1 MNVVLIDYLY
11 ANFKDQVNLAEQ
23 DILENAEYYQPGSIK
38 KEEMTEYSVVDE
50 DRVNSIKNLHPNLI
64 DFKLDDFTI
73 CAVCKY
79 DFSKG
84 EREPGLLLCRHSICI
99 GCMQR

>member
-1 MNVVLIDYLY
+1 
-11 ANFKDQVNLAEQ
+11 
-23 DILENAEYYQPGSIK
+23 
-38 KEEMTEYSVVDE
+38 MTEYSVVDE
-50 DRVNSIKNLHPNLI
+50 DRVNSIKNLNPNLI

-99 GCMQR
+99 GCMQRQYNSQVDSQTLTVECGFDKITTGFNKVDISSLQGGGF

>member
-1 MNVVLIDYLY
+1 M
-11 ANFKDQVNLAEQ
+11 
-23 DILENAEYYQPGSIK
+23 
-38 KEEMTEYSVVDE
+38 KEEDKTDYSVVYE
-50 DRVNSIKNLHPNLI
+50 DRVNSIKNLSPKMI

-73 CAVCKY
+73 CTICKY
-79 DFSKG
+79 DFVKG